1 MASTV
6 PHTQK
11 GLYPLEEALS
21 EEHNGVTQAKGA
33 IALEEHFSQRE
44 NKLQTPLGEKSLLRM
59 RNKQRQFME
68 GLRNW
73 LRSRSFIWKYNKES
87 LEHFKLGNYMVRFV
101 LERSL
106 GLHDGKFI
114 HPTNTH

>member
-1 MASTV
+1 
-6 PHTQK
+6 
-11 GLYPLEEALS
+11 
-21 EEHNGVTQAKGA
+21 
-33 IALEEHFSQRE
+33 
-44 NKLQTPLGEKSLLRM
+44 
-59 RNKQRQFME
+59 ME

-73 LRSRSFIWKYNKES
+73 LRSRGFIWKYNKES

-114 HPTNTH
+114 HSINTH